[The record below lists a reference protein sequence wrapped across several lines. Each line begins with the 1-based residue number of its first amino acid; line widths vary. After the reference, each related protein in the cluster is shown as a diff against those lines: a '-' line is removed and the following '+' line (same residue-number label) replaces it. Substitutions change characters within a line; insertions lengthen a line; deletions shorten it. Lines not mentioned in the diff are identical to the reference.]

1 MEQIERFTIDEGVDA
16 NGVHKQVTFQDDQYV
31 TKLTFDAEPILKEAE
46 ATRQATEGQRWGEGK
61 VVGKLPLAVMNQLM
75 AIQDRTERDVAT
87 MNWLRNN
94 PAFITYM
101 PHFTHTRTRFNT

>member
-1 MEQIERFTIDEGVDA
+1 MEQLERFTVDEGTDA

-46 ATRQATEGQRWGEGK
+46 ATRQSTEGQPWGEGK

-94 PAFITYM
+94 PAFITYA
-101 PHFTHTRTRFNT
+101 PHFNHVKTRFNA

>member
-1 MEQIERFTIDEGVDA
+1 MQPIENLTVDEGVDA
-16 NGVHKQVTFQDDQYV
+16 NGVRKLVHFGGDDVVTQ
-31 TKLTFDAEPILKEAE
+31 LRFDAEPVLKEAE